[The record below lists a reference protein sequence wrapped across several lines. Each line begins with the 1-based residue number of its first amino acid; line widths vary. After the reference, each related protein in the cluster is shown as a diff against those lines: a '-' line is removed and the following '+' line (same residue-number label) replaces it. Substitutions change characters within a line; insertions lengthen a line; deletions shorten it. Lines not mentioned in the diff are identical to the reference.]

1 MKCENCLK
9 NFETPLMLYN
19 GKIACP
25 LCGKPMREG
34 DELKV
39 TYENE
44 EYYRIS
50 EACFYRYLEN
60 PKDRSY
66 IKRAV
71 EHCTSAAHG
80 GHPAATVRLGYY
92 YETGYADGALA
103 RTERNK
109 IAYGYYRAVCM
120 YDKPLVVA
128 TGINGYDE
136 DGFRNIKEIAA
147 KRMWNI
153 IARNIGSYKGDP
165 ERTKSGVAAVK
176 SKLSGKFPS
185 LRLNDIDAEPSAF
198 EETGLDNKLQSCFDT
213 VRAPLFG
220 ISAISAQEFGAGV
233 PAITRA
239 ANGGL
244 YLWHVARSGADY
256 TFYALTNASQVSGYA
271 KGLTG
276 DGYLFFFNRCG
287 KHKYLKSAALD
298 VVEKDLTGDGKFRII
313 KRLIAKGGGSDFT
326 FFDDDI
332 MAHRSGKSVSGAAEE
347 LVADVIKDVDLI
359 N

>member
-25 LCGKPMREG
+25 HCGKLLKSG

-50 EACFYRYLEN
+50 ESCFYRYLEN
-60 PKDRSY
+60 PTDRTF

-71 EHCTSAAHG
+71 EYCTYSAHN

-103 RTERNK
+103 KSERFR
-109 IAYGYYRAVCM
+109 IAHDYYRSVCM

-128 TGINGYDE
+128 SGIKGYDE
-136 DGFRNIKEIAA
+136 DDFYKIKEIAA
-147 KRMWNI
+147 KREWNI
-153 IARNIGSYKGDP
+153 ISRNIGGYKGDAVQLN
-165 ERTKSGVAAVK
+165 SAVAAIK

-185 LRLNDIDAEPSAF
+185 LRFSDVAANVTS
-198 EETGLDNKLQSCFDT
+198 EESGLDAKLQSCFDT

-220 ISAISAQEFGAGV
+220 ITAITAREFEANA

-239 ANGGL
+239 ADGGL
-244 YLWHVARSGADY
+244 YLWHVAKSGVEY
-256 TFYALTNASQVSGYA
+256 TFYALTNAAQVNAFA
-271 KGLTG
+271 KGLTD

-287 KHKYLKSAALD
+287 KHAYLKSGALD
-298 VVEKDLTGDGKFRII
+298 IVEKDLVGDGKFRII
-313 KRLIAKGGGSDFT
+313 KRLIAKGGSSDFT

-332 MAHRSGKSVSGAAEE
+332 VAHKSGKSVSGAAEE
-347 LVADVIKDVDLI
+347 LVADVIRDVDLT

>member
-25 LCGKPMREG
+25 FCGKPMREG
-34 DELKV
+34 GELKV
-39 TYENE
+39 TFENE

-60 PKDRSY
+60 PKDRTY

-71 EHCTSAAHG
+71 EHCTSAAHN

-92 YETGYADGALA
+92 YENGYADGALA
-103 RTERNK
+103 RSERNK
-109 IAYGYYRAVCM
+109 IAYGYYSAVCM

-128 TGINGYDE
+128 SGITDYDE
-136 DGFRNIKEIAA
+136 ENFLKIKEIAA
-147 KRMWNI
+147 KREWNI

-165 ERTKSGVAAVK
+165 QRTQSGVAAVK

-185 LRLNDIDAEPSAF
+185 LRFGDVNAEASAF
-198 EETGLDNKLQSCFDT
+198 AESRLDVKLQSCFDT

-220 ISAISAQEFGAGV
+220 VTSISAEEFEAGV

-239 ANGGL
+239 ADGGL
-244 YLWHVARSGADY
+244 YLWHVAKQGADY

-271 KGLTG
+271 KGLTD

-287 KHKYLKSAALD
+287 KHKYLKTGALD
-298 VVEKDLTGDGKFRII
+298 AVENDLTGDGKFRII
-313 KRLIAKGGGSDFT
+313 KRLIAKGGSSDFT

-332 MAHRSGKSVSGAAEE
+332 MAHRSGRSAAGAAEE